1 MTPLELYNFIKLN
14 ISNEQICIET
24 IEAEYLANEIKG
36 ITRLNTETAG
46 RYKERFNTN
55 TTNATGTVYNSQSN
69 GIDKRL
75 DKG

>member
-36 ITRLNTETAG
+36 ITRLNNETAG
-46 RYKERFNTN
+46 RY
-55 TTNATGTVYNSQSN
+55 Q
-69 GIDKRL
+69 KRL
-75 DKG
+75 NIDIANPARTIPNRKPNGTD